1 MSELTNGEQFLVN
14 ALAES
19 VGRQRML
26 YASQF
31 NGNTKRTKLWDEF
44 GYPDSVPFDL
54 LYRAYRRNSAA
65 YSGVH
70 KTLDSCW
77 IDLPTIIEGPES
89 DEAAQNTE
97 WEVMITRVMKRFWSK
112 IKDADRRNLVGRYS
126 ALLLQIK
133 DGNTWDKP
141 VDVNAVRRLG
151 DKAIV
156 RMIPAWESQ
165 IKPVSYDIDTL
176 SDTYGQPTEYQF
188 NEQPIDDNGSYGPTR
203 SVTVHPDRV
212 IILAEGA
219 EDENILSGIPL
230 NEAGYND
237 LLDIE
242 KTKGGSAEVFLK
254 NASRQ
259 LGISFDSSTDMPT
272 IAQMA
277 KDAGYKDLGEA
288 MNDKMMK
295 LNRGTDSA
303 LVTQS
308 GTTSVLSVAAADPTP
323 SWTVSAN
330 SYTST
335 IQCPF
340 NILFGKQTG
349 NLASTEDKSAWAGRC
364 NSRRNGFQTDVV
376 TAVITRLW
384 TIGAIDAP
392 ANDEI
397 TITWSDLLAPG
408 DTEKLAN
415 MSTIADV
422 AQKSQAALGRSSI
435 TENEI
440 RAAGGLEPVPEVP
453 PPDPNTKQT
462 GKDPLNDDENGSQDA
477 GNTTQQS

>member
-19 VGRQRML
+19 VGRQRMQ

-31 NGNTKRTKLWDEF
+31 HGNTKRTKLWDEF

-77 IDLPTIIEGPES
+77 IDVPTIIEGPES
-89 DEAAQNTE
+89 DEAAQNTP

-141 VDVNAVRRLG
+141 VDVNAVRLLG

-242 KTKGGSAEVFLK
+242 KTKGGSAEGFLK

-259 LGISFDSSTDMPT
+259 LGISFDDSTDLQG
-272 IAQMA
+272 IIQMA
-277 KDAGYKDLGEA
+277 KDAGYKDLGE
-288 MNDKMMK
+288 DRK
-295 LNRGTDSA
+295 
-303 LVTQS
+303 
-308 GTTSVLSVAAADPTP
+308 SVV
-323 SWTVSAN
+323 
-330 SYTST
+330 
-335 IQCPF
+335 
-340 NILFGKQTG
+340 
-349 NLASTEDKSAWAGRC
+349 
-364 NSRRNGFQTDVV
+364 
-376 TAVITRLW
+376 
-384 TIGAIDAP
+384 
-392 ANDEI
+392 
-397 TITWSDLLAPG
+397 
-408 DTEKLAN
+408 
-415 MSTIADV
+415 
-422 AQKSQAALGRSSI
+422 
-435 TENEI
+435 
-440 RAAGGLEPVPEVP
+440 
-453 PPDPNTKQT
+453 
-462 GKDPLNDDENGSQDA
+462 
-477 GNTTQQS
+477 